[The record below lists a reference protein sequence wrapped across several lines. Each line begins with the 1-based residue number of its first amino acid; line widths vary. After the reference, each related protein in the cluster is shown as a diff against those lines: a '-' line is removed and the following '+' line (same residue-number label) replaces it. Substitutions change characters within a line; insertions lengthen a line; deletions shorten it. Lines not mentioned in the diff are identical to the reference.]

1 VKKEAGHP
9 QTKQLQLRKQQH
21 TGRLG
26 CPCQSTAGWQGY
38 NRGGGEG
45 GGGGEHARRG
55 VGNVNPLQGGKGVM
69 EEEEEEEEEEVSTQ
83 EEVCGMSI
91 YRRVARV
98 L

>member
-1 VKKEAGHP
+1 M
-9 QTKQLQLRKQQH
+9 
-21 TGRLG
+21 
-26 CPCQSTAGWQGY
+26 
-38 NRGGGEG
+38 
-45 GGGGEHARRG
+45 
-55 VGNVNPLQGGKGVM
+55 GNVNPLQGGKGVM